1 MIFKGDITKD
11 RMKRTLVG
19 LSVQDFLALDTLP
32 VAKRVSRAEL
42 IRQAVSQYI
51 DKFKAE
57 PTPDAAFGLWAGKKE
72 DGLAY
77 QQRLREEW

>member
-1 MIFKGDITKD
+1 
-11 RMKRTLVG
+11 MKRILVG
-19 LSVQDFLALDTLP
+19 LLDQDFQALAALSD
-32 VAKRVSRAEL
+32 VKRVSRAEL

-51 DKFKAE
+51 EKFRSE
-57 PTPDAAFGLWAGKKE
+57 PASDAAFGLWANKKE